1 MPAGLL
7 PLKEFDRDAW
17 VTGVTYFPDPDVAV
31 KADYI
36 YFRNQSGVFANRRQ
50 FNVGLGWWF

>member
-1 MPAGLL
+1 MPAGFL

-17 VTGVTYFPDPDVAV
+17 ITGVTYYPDADVAI
-31 KADYI
+31 KADYVWQ
-36 YFRNQSGVFANRRQ
+36 RNQSAIFKGRNS